1 MITVKLL
8 GGARKIVGKD
18 QVSLEMQSIRVSEIL
33 ETLCSMSSN
42 PDILNSS
49 NMLIAVNGT
58 ELSILGGLSAQV
70 KDGDVVSIVPV
81 VHGGT
86 VEL

>member
-58 ELSILGGLSAQV
+58 ELSILGGLNAQV

>member
-8 GGARKIVGKD
+8 GGAKRIFGKD
-18 QVSLEMQSIRVSEIL
+18 QIIIEKQNMGIGELLDALRSISDQNIVSA
-33 ETLCSMSSN
+33 
-42 PDILNSS
+42 
-49 NMLIAVNGT
+49 NMLIAVNGI
-58 ELSILGGLSAQV
+58 ELSVLGPNAQI

-86 VEL
+86 VECS

>member
-8 GGARKIVGKD
+8 GGARKIIGKEKI
-18 QVSLEMQSIRVSEIL
+18 SIERQSIKVNEIL
-33 ETLCSMSSN
+33 NMLRSMSPGSDN
-42 PDILNSS
+42 FNST
-49 NMLIAVNGT
+49 NMLIVVNGA
-58 ELSILGGLSAQV
+58 ESSILGGLDARV

-86 VEL
+86 VE

>member
-18 QVSLEMQSIRVSEIL
+18 QVSLEMQSIKVSEIL
-33 ETLCSMSSN
+33 ETLRSMSSN
-42 PDILNSS
+42 SDIFNSS

-58 ELSILGGLSAQV
+58 ELSILGGLNAQV

>member
-18 QVSLEMQSIRVSEIL
+18 QVSIEIQSIKVSEIL
-33 ETLCSMSSN
+33 ETLRSMSSN
-42 PDILNSS
+42 SDILNSS

-58 ELSILGGLSAQV
+58 ELSILGGLNAQV

>member
-33 ETLCSMSSN
+33 ETLRSMSSN
-42 PDILNSS
+42 SDILNSS

-58 ELSILGGLSAQV
+58 ELSILGGLNAQV

-81 VHGGT
+81 VHGGM

>member
-8 GGARKIVGKD
+8 GGAKRIFGKD
-18 QVSLEMQSIRVSEIL
+18 QIIIEKQNMGISELLDALHSISDQNIVSA
-33 ETLCSMSSN
+33 
-42 PDILNSS
+42 
-49 NMLIAVNGT
+49 NMLIAVNGI
-58 ELSILGGLSAQV
+58 ELSVLGSNAQI

-86 VEL
+86 VEYS

>member
-42 PDILNSS
+42 PDILNLS
-49 NMLIAVNGT
+49 NMLITVNGT
-58 ELSILGGLSAQV
+58 ELSILGGLNAQV

>member
-33 ETLCSMSSN
+33 ETLRSMSSN
-42 PDILNSS
+42 SDILNSS
-49 NMLIAVNGT
+49 NMLIVVNGT
-58 ELSILGGLSAQV
+58 ELSILGGLNAQV

>member
-8 GGARKIVGKD
+8 GGAKRIFGKD
-18 QVSLEMQSIRVSEIL
+18 RIIIEKQNMEISELLDALHSISDQNIVSA
-33 ETLCSMSSN
+33 
-42 PDILNSS
+42 
-49 NMLIAVNGT
+49 NMLIAVNGI
-58 ELSILGGLSAQV
+58 ELSVLGSNAQI

-86 VEL
+86 VEYS

>member
-8 GGARKIVGKD
+8 GGAKRIFGKD
-18 QVSLEMQSIRVSEIL
+18 QIIIEKHNMGIGELLDALRSISDQNIVSA
-33 ETLCSMSSN
+33 
-42 PDILNSS
+42 
-49 NMLIAVNGT
+49 NMLIAVNGI
-58 ELSILGGLSAQV
+58 ELSVLGPNAQI

-86 VEL
+86 VECS

>member
-33 ETLCSMSSN
+33 ETLRSMSSN
-42 PDILNSS
+42 SDILNSS
-49 NMLIAVNGT
+49 NMLIAVNGI
-58 ELSILGGLSAQV
+58 ELSILGGLNAQV

>member
-18 QVSLEMQSIRVSEIL
+18 QVSLEMQSIKVSEIL
-33 ETLCSMSSN
+33 ETLRSMSSN
-42 PDILNSS
+42 SDILNSS

-58 ELSILGGLSAQV
+58 ELSILGGLNAQV

>member
-18 QVSLEMQSIRVSEIL
+18 QVSLEIQSISVSEIL
-33 ETLCSMSSN
+33 ETLRSMSSN
-42 PDILNSS
+42 SDILNSS

-58 ELSILGGLSAQV
+58 ELSILGGLNAQV

>member
-8 GGARKIVGKD
+8 GGAKRIFGKD
-18 QVSLEMQSIRVSEIL
+18 QIIIEKHNMGIGELLDALRSISDQNIVSANI
-33 ETLCSMSSN
+33 
-42 PDILNSS
+42 
-49 NMLIAVNGT
+49 LIAVNGI
-58 ELSILGGLSAQV
+58 ELSVLGPNAQI

-86 VEL
+86 VECS

>member
-33 ETLCSMSSN
+33 ETLRSMSSN
-42 PDILNSS
+42 SDILNSS

-58 ELSILGGLSAQV
+58 ELSILGGLNAQV